1 MTKHWLY
8 GIIPLQL
15 VWVRKSGENMD
26 ESKQNSKKKVV
37 ANVSLPK
44 NNYNRFLKTEEE
56 LAKIKAKKQKQKEI
70 SNADERE

>member
-1 MTKHWLY
+1 
-8 GIIPLQL
+8 
-15 VWVRKSGENMD
+15 MD